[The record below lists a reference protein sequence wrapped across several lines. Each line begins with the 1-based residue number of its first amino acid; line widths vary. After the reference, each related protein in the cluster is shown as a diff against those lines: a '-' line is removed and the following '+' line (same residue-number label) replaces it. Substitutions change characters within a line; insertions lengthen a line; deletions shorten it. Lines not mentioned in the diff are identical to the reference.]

1 MARNICYKIKY
12 ENCCSIECIE
22 TVNLPMKHQKELRK
36 GSGKKKMYYSH
47 KRVNLNL
54 NRDD

>member
-1 MARNICYKIKY
+1 MIH
-12 ENCCSIECIE
+12 
-22 TVNLPMKHQKELRK
+22 LPIDKQKEIRK

-54 NRDD
+54 NNND